1 MDMMCVP
8 KVTDAPTP
16 INSITTTT
24 HRHRHQVGTSKDEF
38 RSLGHAD
45 QVHALR
51 QAALRECRGSLQT
64 LVTASEGW
72 VRDECLKHWH
82 ALVNDVEDEAERWGA
97 RARVCVCECESQGSS
112 EVGRLVEGLLCPVT
126 YLLRHSLLLSL
137 PPSLTHSL
145 THSPPPQ

>member
-38 RSLGHAD
+38 RSLGQAD

-51 QAALRECRGSLQT
+51 EAALRECRGSLQT

-82 ALVNDVEDEAERWGA
+82 ALVNDVEDEAE
-97 RARVCVCECESQGSS
+97 VED
-112 EVGRLVEGLLCPVT
+112 EVGVEEEEAGMHPWVLRLKWLKWEN
-126 YLLRHSLLLSL
+126 LSTQ
-137 PPSLTHSL
+137 PK
-145 THSPPPQ
+145 Q